1 MYTEI
6 VVKLIEHGYTEDTAK
21 RIAEIITD
29 YGWESIR
36 DILNQL

>member
-6 VVKLIEHGYTEDTAK
+6 VEKLIEAGYTEDSAN

-36 DILNQL
+36 DILNEL